1 MKPAHILATLAVA
14 LLGAAGGWLLTAGP
28 AQRVWLANSTVG
40 RWLHLPAPSAAPA
53 GVKTVNGVAMTG
65 VGQAVGP
72 LSLTD
77 LDGKPQAL
85 PSGRR
90 VLVNLWASWCGPCR
104 DEMPLLDAFARDQ
117 GGHGVMV
124 VGIAEDDAAPI
135 RDFLRTSPISYPTL
149 LDDANGHSATRLG
162 NPLGILPFSVLLDA
176 DGKLLRSR
184 LGAFPDQQSLQR
196 WVASGN

>member
-1 MKPAHILATLAVA
+1 
-14 LLGAAGGWLLTAGP
+14 
-28 AQRVWLANSTVG
+28 
-40 RWLHLPAPSAAPA
+40 
-53 GVKTVNGVAMTG
+53 MTG

-104 DEMPLLDAFARDQ
+104 DEMPLLDAFAREQ
-117 GGHGVMV
+117 GGTGVVV

-135 RDFLRTSPISYPTL
+135 REFLRTSSISYPTL